1 MSTVF
6 RALGVRR
13 KSCQS
18 PASSQRGAVLIVG
31 MIVLVLLTVI
41 VVGSFSLT
49 RSNQQVI
56 FNQQMRDDAVTA
68 AQVAVERVI
77 GSVQSVDIRTL
88 TTYQQAVDL
97 NGDNVDDYTVTVQVP
112 DCVRRR
118 QASGGQPSDVE
129 LGAEMQTPGF
139 WFTDWEFRSV
149 VVDNRTGAR
158 ATVVQGIRLFQ
169 TENEMKASGCTV

>member
-1 MSTVF
+1 MKGPHKPGRTTRS
-6 RALGVRR
+6 A
-13 KSCQS
+13 QH
-18 PASSQRGAVLIVG
+18 GAVLIVG

-41 VVGSFSLT
+41 VVGSFNLT

-56 FNQQMRDDAVTA
+56 YNQQVSDDAVTA

-77 GSVQSVDIRTL
+77 GSVQPEDIRTL
-88 TTYQQAVDL
+88 STYQESVDL
-97 NGDNVDDYTVTVQVP
+97 NDDNVADYTVTVTVP

-169 TENEMKASGCTV
+169 TENEMKASGCTA